1 MLEDKLELQDY
12 NGNTALFSAA
22 TTGSLKIAEILISK
36 NESLPTIRGKE
47 SVFPVQLAALQGQ
60 NEMAWNLCKKTFRMF
75 EDADWNKLFLACI
88 KNGIY
93 SATQTIVLELV
104 GHLWD
109 VILSDAETEDE
120 IRSIIREP
128 LFAAAKVGNSEFLAQ
143 LMPTYHQADLM
154 WEIVEEDRSIIHF
167 AVLNRHAQIFNLIHK
182 LGAIIDVLVTFE
194 DAEGN
199 NLLHYAAKLAPPE
212 QLNSI
217 SGAAFQM
224 MHELIWFEKVK
235 KDHEELLEKA
245 KSWMERTANSCML
258 VSTVIATGVLSVAFS
273 IPGGDN
279 DDGIPH
285 YFKKPAFL
293 IFAVSDATALISTST

>member
-1 MLEDKLELQDY
+1 MNHCQQSGVRNRYFLFNWLLYKDRMKWHGIYVRKLFECSKMRTGTSSSLLVSRMEYTVSIQY
-12 NGNTALFSAA
+12 TALDP
-22 TTGSLKIAEILISK
+22 G
-36 NESLPTIRGKE
+36 
-47 SVFPVQLAALQGQ
+47 VQ
-60 NEMAWNLCKKTFRMF
+60 C
-75 EDADWNKLFLACI
+75 
-88 KNGIY
+88 
-93 SATQTIVLELV
+93 ATQTIVLELV